1 MAYQPD
7 YPFPRLEDGQTLEV
21 ADGVHWIRM
30 PLPFALDHI
39 NLWLLADGDGW
50 TVIDTGYNSA
60 ATRDIWKRALGEI
73 AGGGAPARVIC
84 SHFHPD
90 HMGLAGW
97 FAAEFGASLWMTYSE
112 WLQAHLA
119 RSRQLTHD
127 FERWDEFFVE
137 NGASAQKTDGFR
149 TFLSR
154 LDEPWYSIPQTVRRI
169 RDGEDIP
176 IGDHT
181 WRVITGGGHTH
192 EHASLWCAGRDILI
206 SGDQILPRITSNI
219 SLWYTEPEGDPLG
232 DYLESFA
239 KFGAISDRTL
249 VLPSHGYPFRGIHGR
264 IGELRDH
271 HEARL
276 ETALAVCAEPRT
288 ADEVIPFLFDRDIG
302 PDDYSFAIGETL
314 AHLNRLV
321 SAGRLERRRS
331 ADGLIRY
338 LRP

>member
-1 MAYQPD
+1 MAYQPE
-7 YPFPRLEDGQTLEV
+7 YPFPRLDEGQTLEV
-21 ADGVHWIRM
+21 ADGIRWVRM

-50 TVIDTGYNSA
+50 TLVDTGYNSDP
-60 ATRDIWKRALGEI
+60 TRAIWKRVLAGA
-73 AGGGAPARVIC
+73 AGGGAPSRVIC

-97 FAAEFGASLWMTYSE
+97 FAEEFGASLWMTYSE

-119 RSRQLTHD
+119 SSRQITHD
-127 FERWDEFFVE
+127 FERWDAFFVE
-137 NGASAQKTDGFR
+137 NGAPARMIDGFR
-149 TFLSR
+149 TFLGR
-154 LDEPWYSIPQTVRRI
+154 LDEPWHGIPRTVRRI

-176 IGDHT
+176 IGGRS

-192 EHASLWCAGRDILI
+192 EHASLWCAELDILI

-239 KFGAISDRTL
+239 KFGAIGDRAL
-249 VLPSHGYPFRGIHGR
+249 VLPSHGYPFRGLGGR
-264 IGELRDH
+264 IAELRDH

-276 ETALAVCAEPRT
+276 EAALAACAGSRT
-288 ADEVIPFLFDRDIG
+288 ADEVIPFLFDREIG
-302 PDDYSFAIGETL
+302 PDVYSFAIGETL

-321 SAGRLERRRS
+321 STGRLDRRRS

-338 LRP
+338 RRA